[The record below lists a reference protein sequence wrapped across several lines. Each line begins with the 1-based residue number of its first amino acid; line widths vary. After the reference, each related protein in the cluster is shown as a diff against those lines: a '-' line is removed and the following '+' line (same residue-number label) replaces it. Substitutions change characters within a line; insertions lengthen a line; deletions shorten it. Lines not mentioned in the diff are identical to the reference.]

1 MIFLFGCF
9 ENINVKSL
17 AVRHVS
23 LYCFSLYKN
32 QFAITL
38 CYAKEEDQLRR
49 KGIFMLE
56 GILRIFPL
64 FCFDKSDTAVALSYR
79 EGVCSGD
86 GVRSSHMP
94 GRLQVPLQNGSW
106 IVSPPPEGSKAW
118 PRGRWMNLNPM
129 KRIQKV
135 AKWELNHKKRNLGM
149 AKRSLVRLN
158 SGLGEEELSLK
169 RIYPVER
176 MEGLV
181 WRAVVRII
189 VSWWM

>member
-1 MIFLFGCF
+1 MKFFCF
-9 ENINVKSL
+9 KNIKVKSL

-23 LYCFSLYKN
+23 LYYFSLYKN

-64 FCFDKSDTAVALSYR
+64 FCSDKSDTAVALSYR

-94 GRLQVPLQNGSW
+94 GRLQVPLHGSW

-135 AKWELNHKKRNLGM
+135 AKWKLNHK
-149 AKRSLVRLN
+149 KRSLVRLN

-169 RIYPVER
+169 RISPVER

-181 WRAVVRII
+181 WRAVVRIV